1 MARFLWNPTFINF
14 HELFDEGEERFP
26 VECLPTYS
34 LVEAE
39 LRSRT

>member
-1 MARFLWNPTFINF
+1 MARFLWDPTLINF

-26 VECLPTYS
+26 IECLPTDGS
-34 LVEAE
+34 VEAE